1 MSALTLLPD
10 TYKDKIIDEIVPELK
25 ELGCVP
31 DEQID
36 SYENYVSKKYDNL
49 QSTLVTTMDETQK
62 VFRDY
67 TNWLNNIRGGNIQE
81 EAKHLQELYN
91 G

>member
-10 TYKDKIIDEIVPELK
+10 ADKDKIINEIVPQLK
-25 ELGCVP
+25 ALGCVP
-31 DEQID
+31 DDQID

-49 QSTLVTTMDETQK
+49 QSALVTTMDQTQK

-67 TNWLNNIRGGNIQE
+67 TNWLNTIRGINIQE
-81 EAKHLQELYN
+81 EAKHLKELYN